1 MTVSLAT
8 VKDQLPAAA
17 PKAWPKPMAAEG
29 YTPSNAGFHVVF
41 AASADG
47 SESFSSKLVADRVS
61 SDCSWAPPLRARCRR
76 RTEPVST
83 RNRPRS
89 ALGHRAPRR
98 RRR

>member
-17 PKAWPKPMAAEG
+17 PKSWPKPMAAEG

-61 SDCSWAPPLRARCRR
+61 SDAAELHPSEHGVAREPSLFPLGTGLGRNSVTAP
-76 RTEPVST
+76 
-83 RNRPRS
+83 
-89 ALGHRAPRR
+89 PRR